1 MSVKLISITPNAQEI
16 IAYCARVSSNN
27 QDNPNIKG
35 LLQYCA
41 NHSHWSIFEMANM
54 VIEVNTTRAISA
66 QILRHRS
73 FNFQEFSQRYQSVE
87 MDLEIPKL
95 RRQDLKNRQNSIQDL
110 DLDLVKELQT
120 EIEEHFKKTKNL
132 YNILLDKGVAKE
144 CARSVLPMNSP
155 TKIYMNGT
163 IRSWI
168 HYLNVRCDPSTQ
180 LEHREISNKIKEI
193 FSEQLP
199 VIYQAVFPL
208 GASQQF
214 PPCASQQSQHC
225 ASQSYPS

>member
-1 MSVKLISITPNAQEI
+1 MSAKLIAITPNAEEL
-16 IAYCARVSSNN
+16 IAYCARVSSNE

-35 LLQYCA
+35 LLKYCA
-41 NHSHWSIFEMANM
+41 KHGHWSIFEMANM

-66 QILRHRS
+66 QILRHR

-95 RRQDLKNRQNSIQDL
+95 RRQDLKNRQNSISDL

-120 EIEEHFKKTKNL
+120 NIEEHFKKTKNL
-132 YNILLDKGVAKE
+132 YNILLEKGVAKE
-144 CARSVLPMNSP
+144 CARMILPMSSP
-155 TKIYMNGT
+155 TKLYINGN

-180 LEHREISNKIKEI
+180 LEHREIANKIKEI
-193 FSEQLP
+193 FSVQLP
-199 VIYQAVFPL
+199 VIYKAIFHPSFVPPAP
-208 GASQQF
+208 GASQ
-214 PPCASQQSQHC
+214 SDLS
-225 ASQSYPS
+225 

>member
-1 MSVKLISITPNAQEI
+1 MSQVKLISITPNAQEL

-27 QDNPNIKG
+27 QNNPNIKG
-35 LLQYCA
+35 LLKYCA
-41 NHSHWSIFEMANM
+41 KQGHWSVFEMANM

-95 RRQDLKNRQNSIQDL
+95 RRQDLKNRQNSISDL
-110 DLDLVKELQT
+110 DLDLVKELQNC
-120 EIEEHFKKTKNL
+120 IEDHFKNTKNL
-132 YNILLDKGVAKE
+132 YNILLNKGVAKE
-144 CARSVLPMNSP
+144 CARMVLPMSSP
-155 TKIYMNGT
+155 TKIYINGT

-180 LEHREISNKIKEI
+180 LEHREIANKIKEI
-193 FSEQLP
+193 FKEQLP
-199 VIYQAVFPL
+199 IIYESIYL
-208 GASQQF
+208 KS
-214 PPCASQQSQHC
+214 
-225 ASQSYPS
+225 

>member
-1 MSVKLISITPNAQEI
+1 MCQVKLISITPNAQEL

-27 QDNPNIKG
+27 QNNPNIKG
-35 LLQYCA
+35 LLKYCA
-41 NHSHWSIFEMANM
+41 KHGHWSVFEMANM

-87 MDLEIPKL
+87 MDLEIPQL
-95 RRQDLKNRQNSIQDL
+95 RRQDLKNRQNSISDL
-110 DLDLVKELQT
+110 NEDLVKELQNS
-120 EIEEHFKKTKNL
+120 IEEHFKKTKNL

-144 CARSVLPMNSP
+144 CARMVLPMSSP

-168 HYLNVRCDPSTQ
+168 HYLNVRCGNGTQ
-180 LEHREISNKIKEI
+180 VEHVEIANQIKEI
-193 FSEQLP
+193 FKEQLP
-199 VIYQAVFPL
+199 IIYEAVFDEV
-208 GASQQF
+208 
-214 PPCASQQSQHC
+214 
-225 ASQSYPS
+225 

>member
-1 MSVKLISITPNAQEI
+1 MSAKLIAITPNAQEL

-27 QDNPNIKG
+27 QDNPNING
-35 LLQYCA
+35 LLRYCA
-41 NHSHWSIFEMANM
+41 KHAHWSVFEMANM

-66 QILRHRS
+66 QILRHSS

-95 RRQDLKNRQNSIQDL
+95 RRQDIKNRQNSISDL

-120 EIEEHFKKTKNL
+120 NIEEHFRKTKNL

-144 CARSVLPMNSP
+144 CARMILPMSSP
-155 TKIYMNGT
+155 TKIYINGN

-168 HYLNVRCDPSTQ
+168 HYLQVRCDASTQ
-180 LEHREISNKIKEI
+180 LEHRLIADKIKEI
-193 FSEQLP
+193 FSVQLP
-199 VIYQAVFPL
+199 VIYKAVFHPPLEL

-214 PPCASQQSQHC
+214 PPCG
-225 ASQSYPS
+225 SQSCPS